1 MRGGRDTLRSLRSVG
16 MTGGGGERAVGMTG
30 AGWKKE
36 LLFERSSFFV
46 IAVIIR

>member
-30 AGWKKE
+30 AGWKKRTSFQKKFFFS
-36 LLFERSSFFV
+36 LLR
-46 IAVIIR
+46 